1 MKLTVR
7 DKKLLN
13 IAWWGYMFVV
23 LAFAVVLLYNVRTL
37 PALLIFVAIA
47 LLIPAS
53 VPGMRRSLRSGLRG
67 E

>member
-1 MKLTVR
+1 MTLTVR
-7 DKKLLN
+7 DKKLPK
-13 IAWWGYMFVV
+13 IAWWGYMFVA
-23 LAFAVVLLYNVRTL
+23 LAFAVLIVYNVRTL

-53 VPGMRRSLRSGLRG
+53 IPGMRRSFRSSLRD